1 MLDAGRLV
9 KLSSHTDSLY
19 KGERLG
25 LCLPPTPS
33 LLVLIICK
41 PWWPQVSSADFCI
54 NPGEAVF
61 IAALYKRSKGCFGCS
76 SGRHTPPV
84 SSLTSAPRGPGCDQK
99 HCYLALLLAKSS
111 AQLEPPAPCSPPSHS
126 GTRRRGLAQLQ
137 EYLGAA
143 RACAR
148 GGGREG
154 GAPRRGLRVLSY
166 TLRLCCGGP
175 STGAQ

>member
-99 HCYLALLLAKSS
+99 HCYLALLLAKAVPNLSR
-111 AQLEPPAPCSPPSHS
+111 PP
-126 GTRRRGLAQLQ
+126 L
-137 EYLGAA
+137 AA
-143 RACAR
+143 RRPTRER
-148 GGGREG
+148 GGE
-154 GAPRRGLRVLSY
+154 GLRSCKSIWEPRVPV
-166 TLRLCCGGP
+166 RVE
-175 STGAQ
+175 GAGRAARPAEA